1 MQTAHDAAVT
11 AAAAEPSGGI
21 THGEGGGAPGGTDT
35 ASAGPG
41 SPFSADGSGIATERA
56 QSSAAEQQHGS
67 DAGVPEAAGGAG
79 AGGGGGS
86 GVASTTAGAAVV
98 ESCLLL
104 DLEKKPLLKVF
115 VFLNATEVLR
125 AAQVC
130 RPMFRKVGGMGG

>member
-11 AAAAEPSGGI
+11 AAAAAAALSGGN
-21 THGEGGGAPGGTDT
+21 TSGEGGGSGTGG
-35 ASAGPG
+35 ASAAGPG
-41 SPFSADGSGIATERA
+41 SPNSADSSGKIPERA
-56 QSSAAEQQHGS
+56 QSSGAEQRHGS
-67 DAGVPEAAGGAG
+67 DAAVPEAAVGAG

-86 GVASTTAGAAVV
+86 GVASTAAGPAV

-130 RPMFRKVGGMGG
+130 RPMFRKVG